1 MRPGIPNSKFRI
13 LNCLVAGAILITGC
27 GRKGPPLPP
36 FVRTPIAPGELSAA
50 RRGDSVDLKFV
61 VPASN
66 TDQTR
71 PANIERIDIYALT
84 HTARVTDLDVFTRGE
99 RIASVDVKAPRDP
112 NRTIDPDEPA
122 SDLQPLVGTGLEQ
135 GASADIFEE
144 LNLVTPTAHAADEP
158 NRPIDGRPLTGPSCE
173 MPTRTY
179 LAIGISTQ
187 GRRGQFSRQASVPLV
202 TAPAALPQ
210 PSVKYDENGVTVAWQ
225 AAGAAPGAS
234 EPPAA
239 RLDSRPI
246 GCSSPAVGY
255 HVYEIAAT
263 PPQPE
268 TRLTD
273 QPLGASPFVDSRM
286 TWGAERCYTVRAVHS
301 IGALSVES
309 GPAPPVC
316 EKLTDTFPP
325 AAPKGLVAVASE
337 GAINLIWDASADK
350 DLAGYLVLR
359 APASTRQFSPVTQE
373 PLHDT
378 TFTDKVQPGV
388 PFIYAVLAVDSNG
401 NRSAPSGESPAESAR

>member
-1 MRPGIPNSKFRI
+1 MRSGIPNSKFLI
-13 LNCLVAGAILITGC
+13 LNCVLAGFILLPGC

-50 RRGDSVDLKFV
+50 RRGDSVDLKFI
-61 VPASN
+61 VPSSN

-71 PANIERIDIYALT
+71 PANIERIDIYAVT
-84 HTARVTDLDVFTRGE
+84 HTARVTDLDVITRGE

-122 SDLQPLVGTGLEQ
+122 SDLQPLVGDGLEQ
-135 GASADIFEE
+135 GASADVFEE
-144 LNLVTPTAHAADEP
+144 LNLGAPVARAAAGLDQP
-158 NRPIDGRPLTGPSCE
+158 SDGRPLTGPSCQT
-173 MPTRTY
+173 PTRTY

-202 TAPAALPQ
+202 TAPAALSQ
-210 PSVKYDENGVTVAWQ
+210 PSVRYDENGVTVAWQ
-225 AAGAAPGAS
+225 AAGATPAASELPGA
-234 EPPAA
+234 
-239 RLDSRPI
+239 RLESRPV
-246 GCSSPAVGY
+246 GCGSPTVGY

-268 TRLTD
+268 TRLTE

-286 TWGAERCYTVRAVHS
+286 TWGVERCYTVRAVHS
-301 IGALSVES
+301 IGQLAVES
-309 GPAPPVC
+309 GAAPPVC

-337 GAINLIWDASADK
+337 GAINLIWDASSEK

-359 APASTRQFSPVTQE
+359 APASSRQFSPVTPE
-373 PLHDT
+373 PVHDT
-378 TFTDKVQPGV
+378 TFTDKVQAGM

>member
-1 MRPGIPNSKFRI
+1 M
-13 LNCLVAGAILITGC
+13 AGAVLVTGC

-36 FVRTPIAPGELSAA
+36 FVRTPTAPGDLSAA

-84 HTARVTDLDVFTRGE
+84 HTARVTDLDVITRGE

-135 GASADIFEE
+135 GVAADVFEE
-144 LNLVTPTAHAADEP
+144 LNLAAPAGHAAAESS
-158 NRPIDGRPLTGPSCE
+158 RPLDGRPLTGPACE
-173 MPTRTY
+173 GATRTY

-187 GRRGQFSRQASVPLV
+187 NRRGQFSRQASVPLV
-202 TAPAALPQ
+202 TAPAALSQ
-210 PSVKYDENGVTVAWQ
+210 PSVKYDESGVTVAWQ
-225 AAGAAPGAS
+225 AADAAPGAA
-234 EPPAA
+234 EQPGP
-239 RLDSRPI
+239 RLASRPT

-268 TRLTD
+268 TRLTE
-273 QPLGASPFVDSRM
+273 QPLVAPPFVDSRIA
-286 TWGAERCYTVRAVHS
+286 WGAERCYTVRAVHS
-301 IGALSVES
+301 IGPLSVES

-325 AAPKGLVAVASE
+325 APPKGLVAVASE
-337 GAINLIWDASADK
+337 GAINLIWDASTEK

-359 APASTRQFSPVTQE
+359 APASTRQFVPATPEPV
-373 PLHDT
+373 HDT
-378 TFTDKVQPGV
+378 TFTDKVQAGV
-388 PFIYAVLAVDSNG
+388 PFIYAILAVDSTG
-401 NRSAPSGESPAESAR
+401 NRSTPSGESPAESAR

>member
-1 MRPGIPNSKFRI
+1 
-13 LNCLVAGAILITGC
+13 LVVVSLLVGAC

-36 FVRTPIAPGELSAA
+36 FVRTPVAPGELSAA
-50 RRGDSVDLKFV
+50 RRGDSVDLTFV
-61 VPASN
+61 VPSSN

-84 HTARVTDLDVFTRGE
+84 HTARVTDLDVITRGE

-112 NRTIDPDEPA
+112 NQTIDPDEPA
-122 SDLQPLVGTGLEQ
+122 SDLQPLVGTGLDQ
-135 GASADIFEE
+135 GASAAVEEE
-144 LNLVTPTAHAADEP
+144 LDLRPPAMDTAARSNQP
-158 NRPIDGRPLTGPSCE
+158 SDGRPLMGPSCQL
-173 MPTRTY
+173 PTRTY
-179 LAIGISTQ
+179 LALGISTQ

-202 TAPAALPQ
+202 TAPGAPPQ
-210 PSVKYDENGVTVAWQ
+210 PSVKYDESGVTVAWQ
-225 AAGAAPGAS
+225 AAGAASGAS
-234 EPPAA
+234 EPSGA
-239 RLDSRPI
+239 RLESRPI

-255 HVYEIAAT
+255 HVYEIGAA

-273 QPLGASPFVDSRM
+273 QPVGAVPFVDSRM
-286 TWGAERCYTVRAVHS
+286 TWGVERCYTVRAVHS
-301 IGALSVES
+301 IGQLTVES

-337 GAINLIWDASADK
+337 GAINLIWDANSEK

-359 APASTRQFSPVTQE
+359 APASTRRFAAVTPE

-378 TFTDKVQPGV
+378 TFTDKVEPGA
-388 PFIYAVLAVDSNG
+388 PFIYSVVAVDSNG

>member
-1 MRPGIPNSKFRI
+1 MFSARAAGSALIVVSV
-13 LNCLVAGAILITGC
+13 LVGAC

-50 RRGDSVDLKFV
+50 RRGDSVDLEFI
-61 VPASN
+61 VPSSN

-84 HTARVTDLDVFTRGE
+84 HTARVTDLDVITRGE
-99 RIASVDVKAPRDP
+99 RVASVDVKAPRDP

-135 GASADIFEE
+135 GASADVFEE
-144 LNLVTPTAHAADEP
+144 LNQVATAADAEAGS
-158 NRPIDGRPLTGPSCE
+158 NRPIDGRPLTGPSCQT
-173 MPTRTY
+173 PTRTY

-202 TAPAALPQ
+202 TAPSALPQ
-210 PSVKYDENGVTVAWQ
+210 PSVKYDERGVTVAWQ
-225 AAGAAPGAS
+225 AAGASPGVSEAPGG
-234 EPPAA
+234 
-239 RLDSRPI
+239 RLESRPI
-246 GCSSPAVGY
+246 GCGSPAVGY
-255 HVYEIAAT
+255 HVYEIGAT

-268 TRLTD
+268 TRLTE

-286 TWGAERCYTVRAVHS
+286 TWGVERCYTVRAVHS
-301 IGALSVES
+301 IGQLAVES

-337 GAINLIWDASADK
+337 GAINLIWDASSDK

-359 APASTRQFSPVTQE
+359 APASTRQFSPVTPE
-373 PLHDT
+373 PLRDT

-388 PFIYAVLAVDSNG
+388 PFIYAVLAVDVNG
-401 NRSAPSGESPAESAR
+401 NRSGPSGESPAESAR

>member
-1 MRPGIPNSKFRI
+1 VLIVVS
-13 LNCLVAGAILITGC
+13 LLVGAC

-36 FVRTPIAPGELSAA
+36 FVRMPIAPGELSAA

-84 HTARVTDLDVFTRGE
+84 HTERVTDLQVITRGD

-135 GASADIFEE
+135 GASADVFEE
-144 LNLVTPTAHAADEP
+144 LNHGAPAAREADSNP
-158 NRPIDGRPLTGPSCE
+158 PIDGRPLTGPSCQ

-202 TAPAALPQ
+202 TAPAALP
-210 PSVKYDENGVTVAWQ
+210 PAAVTYDENGVTVAWQ
-225 AAGAAPGAS
+225 AAGAAPAAD
-234 EPPAA
+234 EPPGA
-239 RLDSRPI
+239 RLESRPI

-263 PPQPE
+263 PAQPE

-273 QPLGASPFVDSRM
+273 QPLGASPFKDLRM
-286 TWGAERCYTVRAVHS
+286 TWGVERCYTVRAVHT
-301 IGALSVES
+301 IGQLAVES

-373 PLHDT
+373 PVRDT

-388 PFIYAVLAVDSNG
+388 PFIYAILAVDSNG

>member
-1 MRPGIPNSKFRI
+1 M
-13 LNCLVAGAILITGC
+13 LVTGC

-61 VPASN
+61 VPSSN

-84 HTARVTDLDVFTRGE
+84 HTARVTDLDVITRGE

-112 NRTIDPDEPA
+112 NRTIDPGEPA

-135 GASADIFEE
+135 GASADVFEE
-144 LNLVTPTAHAADEP
+144 LTLGVPAAPAAVDS
-158 NRPIDGRPLTGPSCE
+158 NRPSDGRPLTGPSCQ

-210 PSVKYDENGVTVAWQ
+210 PSVKYDESGVTIAWQ

-234 EPPAA
+234 EPAGA
-239 RLDSRPI
+239 RLASRPI

-263 PPQPE
+263 PPAPDR
-268 TRLTD
+268 RLTD
-273 QPLGASPFVDSRM
+273 QPLAASPFVDSRM

-301 IGALSVES
+301 IGPLSVES

-337 GAINLIWDASADK
+337 GAINLIWDASSDK

-359 APASTRQFSPVTQE
+359 APAATRQFSPVTPE

-388 PFIYAVLAVDSNG
+388 PFVYAVLAVDSNG

>member
-1 MRPGIPNSKFRI
+1 MFSARSAGSALIVVSV
-13 LNCLVAGAILITGC
+13 LVGAC

-36 FVRTPIAPGELSAA
+36 FVRTPIAPGDLSAA
-50 RRGDSVDLKFV
+50 RRGDSVDLTFI
-61 VPASN
+61 VPSSN

-84 HTARVTDLDVFTRGE
+84 HTARVTDLDVISRGE

-135 GASADIFEE
+135 GASADVFEE
-144 LNLVTPTAHAADEP
+144 LELAASAGHAGAESNP
-158 NRPIDGRPLTGPSCE
+158 LLDGRPLTGPSCQ

-202 TAPAALPQ
+202 TAPASLPQ
-210 PSVKYDENGVTVAWQ
+210 PSVKYNESGVTVAWQ
-225 AAGAAPGAS
+225 AGSATSGDGQPAGALL
-234 EPPAA
+234 E
-239 RLDSRPI
+239 SRPV

-255 HVYEIAAT
+255 HVYEIAAA
-263 PPQPE
+263 PSQQE
-268 TRLTD
+268 TRLTE
-273 QPLGASPFVDSRM
+273 QPLAAPPFVDPRIA
-286 TWGAERCYTVRAVHS
+286 WGTERCYTVRAVHS
-301 IGALSVES
+301 IGPLSVES

-316 EKLTDTFPP
+316 EKLTDTFAP

-337 GAINLIWDASADK
+337 GAINLIWDASPDK

-373 PLHDT
+373 PVHDT

-388 PFIYAVLAVDSNG
+388 PFLYAIVAVDTSG
-401 NRSAPSGESPAESAR
+401 NRSAPSAESPAESAR

>member
-1 MRPGIPNSKFRI
+1 
-13 LNCLVAGAILITGC
+13 
-27 GRKGPPLPP
+27 
-36 FVRTPIAPGELSAA
+36 VRTPIAPGDLSAA
-50 RRGDSVDLKFV
+50 RRGDSVDLRFV
-61 VPASN
+61 VPSSN

-84 HTARVTDLDVFTRGE
+84 HTARVTDLDVLTRGE
-99 RIASVDVKAPRDP
+99 RIASVDVQSPRDP

-135 GASADIFEE
+135 GASADVFEE
-144 LNLVTPTAHAADEP
+144 LNLEAPAAQAEADS
-158 NRPIDGRPLTGPSCE
+158 NRPLDGRPLTGPSCQ

-187 GRRGQFSRQASVPLV
+187 NRRGQVSRQASVPLV

-210 PSVKYDENGVTVAWQ
+210 PSVKYDESGVTVAWQ
-225 AAGAAPGAS
+225 GGTPPGAG
-234 EPPAA
+234 EPPGP
-239 RLDSRPI
+239 RLASRPI
-246 GCSSPAVGY
+246 GCSSPGVGY

-263 PPQPE
+263 PQQPE

-273 QPLGASPFVDSRM
+273 QPLPAPPFVDSRIA
-286 TWGAERCYTVRAVHS
+286 WGAERCYTVRAVHS
-301 IGALSVES
+301 IGPLSVES

-337 GAINLIWDASADK
+337 GAINLIWDSSTEK

-359 APASTRQFSPVTQE
+359 APASTRQFSPVTPE
-373 PLHDT
+373 PVHDT
-378 TFTDKVQPGV
+378 TFTDKVQSGV
-388 PFIYAVLAVDSNG
+388 PFIYAILAVDSSG

>member
-1 MRPGIPNSKFRI
+1 MRARIPNSKFLI
-13 LNCLVAGAILITGC
+13 LNCLVTAAALLVPGC

-84 HTARVTDLDVFTRGE
+84 HTARVTDLDVITRGE

-135 GASADIFEE
+135 GASADVFEE
-144 LNLVTPTAHAADEP
+144 LQRVHTAADSNQPME
-158 NRPIDGRPLTGPSCE
+158 GRPLTGPSCQ

-187 GRRGQFSRQASVPLV
+187 RRRGQFSRQASVPLV
-202 TAPAALPQ
+202 TAPAPLPQ

-225 AAGAAPGAS
+225 AAGETAGANQLPGA
-234 EPPAA
+234 
-239 RLDSRPI
+239 RLESRPI

-255 HVYEIAAT
+255 HVYEIGAK

-268 TRLTD
+268 TRLTE
-273 QPLGASPFVDSRM
+273 QPLGASPFVDPRT
-286 TWGAERCYTVRAVHS
+286 TWGVERCYTVRAVHS
-301 IGALSVES
+301 IGQLAVES

-325 AAPKGLVAVASE
+325 EAPKGLVAVASE
-337 GAINLIWDASADK
+337 GAINLIWDASSEK
-350 DLAGYLVLR
+350 DLSGYLVLR
-359 APASTRQFSPVTQE
+359 APASTRQFSPVTPE

-388 PFIYAVLAVDSNG
+388 PFVYTVVAVDSNG